1 LKKTYKRTKKR
12 VFFGEIS
19 TIMFKQILMISEREK
34 SVLMMRRC
42 LMEFIYNNLFGTTT
56 ILGILFLLAITL
68 KKRIFSIFI
77 SLIVILLGISFF
89 LYGLNIVKGFGGMGA
104 SLVGLI
110 FTGIGLILF
119 LASIL
124 VIFLKKEERNLL
136 RT

>member
-1 LKKTYKRTKKR
+1 
-12 VFFGEIS
+12 
-19 TIMFKQILMISEREK
+19 
-34 SVLMMRRC
+34 
-42 LMEFIYNNLFGTTT
+42 MEFIYNNLFGTTT

-110 FTGIGLILF
+110 FMGIGLILF

-124 VIFLKKEERNLL
+124 VIFFEER
-136 RT
+136 RKESS

>member
-1 LKKTYKRTKKR
+1 
-12 VFFGEIS
+12 
-19 TIMFKQILMISEREK
+19 
-34 SVLMMRRC
+34 
-42 LMEFIYNNLFGTTT
+42 MEFIYNNLFGTTT

-124 VIFLKKEERNLL
+124 VIFFEER
-136 RT
+136 RKESS

>member
-124 VIFLKKEERNLL
+124 VIFFEER
-136 RT
+136 RKESS